1 MADPLRMPGP
11 PHRLYSAYLFDL
23 DGTVY
28 LGDTLLPGAQTTIL
42 GLREAG
48 IPVRF
53 LSNNPTKNPAEYAQ
67 KLARMGLPTPVDEIT
82 NTVVSSTRWLRVNA
96 PEAVVYPIAEPP
108 LIHALQDAG
117 VTLSDDPDQVDIVLA
132 SYDRS
137 FTYAKLQ
144 IAFDTLWR
152 AGRGARLMSTNP
164 DRYCPLPG
172 GRGEP
177 DAAGIVAAIE
187 ATTGVRCERTFGKPE
202 APIAQM
208 ALAGID
214 VDPAECAMV
223 GDRLGTDIAVAHAA
237 GLASVLVL
245 TGDSRPEDV
254 LHVPRARRPTHVVS
268 TIGDLYPAGR
278 AEFEVPGS
286 TRGKNPPRRPSPY
299 NPPQG

>member
-1 MADPLRMPGP
+1 MADPLRLPGP
-11 PHRLYSAYLFDL
+11 PHQLYSAYLFDL

-28 LGDTLLPGAQTTIL
+28 LGDTLLPGAKETIL
-42 GLREAG
+42 GLRDAG

-67 KLARMGLPTPVDEIT
+67 KLARMGLPTPVEEIT
-82 NTVVSSTRWLRVNA
+82 NTVVSSTRWLRANA
-96 PEAVVYPIAEPP
+96 PDAVVYPIAEPP
-108 LIHALQDAG
+108 LVAALHAAG
-117 VTLSDDPDQVDIVLA
+117 IPLSEDPRRVDIVLA

-137 FTYAKLQ
+137 FSYAKLQ
-144 IAFDTLWR
+144 IAFDTLWQ

-202 APIAQM
+202 ASIAQM
-208 ALAGID
+208 ALDGID
-214 VDPAECAMV
+214 VDPADCAMV

-245 TGDSRPEDV
+245 TGDSRPEEV
-254 LHVPRARRPTHVVS
+254 LRLPAAQRPTHVVS
-268 TIGDLYPAGR
+268 GIGDLHPGGR
-278 AEFEVPGS
+278 AGFERSGTTGGQGS
-286 TRGKNPPRRPSPY
+286 CGQAPSTIPR
-299 NPPQG
+299 

>member
-11 PHRLYSAYLFDL
+11 PKRPYSAYLFDL

-28 LGDTLLPGAQTTIL
+28 LGDRLLPGAKETVL
-42 GLREAG
+42 GLRDAG

-67 KLARMGLPTPVDEIT
+67 KLGDMGLPTAVEEIT
-82 NTVVSSTRWLRVNA
+82 NTVVSTTRWLRTNV
-96 PEAVVYPIAEPP
+96 PDAVVYPIAEPP
-108 LIHALQDAG
+108 VIDALREAG
-117 VTLSDDPDQVDIVLA
+117 IPLSDDPRRIDIVLA
-132 SYDRS
+132 SYDRT

-144 IAFDTLWR
+144 VAFDTLWR

-187 ATTGVRCERTFGKPE
+187 ATAGVRCERTFGKPE

-208 ALAGID
+208 ALEGVG
-214 VDPAECAMV
+214 VDPSECAMV
-223 GDRLGTDIAVAHAA
+223 GDRLSTDIAVAHAA

-245 TGDSRPEDV
+245 TGDSKPEEV
-254 LHVPRARRPTHVVS
+254 LRLPRAQRPTHVVPG
-268 TIGDLYPAGR
+268 IADLHPAGR
-278 AEFEVPGS
+278 AAPDGS
-286 TRGKNPPRRPSPY
+286 GVALPPRT
-299 NPPQG
+299 G